1 MKELTSKLT
10 GRVEIVTEEVYANIV
25 ARGWAKRY
33 TVTELVERK
42 LKEVPKIIPA
52 EVQTK
57 TKNKN
62 G

>member
-10 GRVEIVTEEVYANIV
+10 GHSEIVTEEVYANIV

-33 TVTELVERK
+33 IVTEVIERK

>member
-1 MKELTSKLT
+1 MKEITSKKT
-10 GRVEIVTEEVYANIV
+10 GHVEIVTEEVYADIV
-25 ARGWAKRY
+25 ARGWAKKY
-33 TVTELVERK
+33 TVDEVVERK
-42 LKEVPKIIPA
+42 LKEVPKIIPP